1 MPSDTEVLPDLDLG
15 EPPQELLDWARE
27 HLNENPETRDQVLQD
42 FRDMIFGKKYIFFTL
57 NIISFV
63 CFRKGR
69 VYST

>member
-42 FRDMIFGKKYIFFTL
+42 FRDMIFGKKFIFFTL
-57 NIISFV
+57 NIISSNFFCV
-63 CFRKGR
+63 F
-69 VYST
+69 